1 MILVFSDFIA
11 EFQLV
16 NEYKTMIK
24 QLMKIT
30 EGKLLELYN
39 QVEGNYIPW
48 WMQARVVGKQIHTKM
63 KLLKFEEYHN
73 QLVQDKMHVSDKNAC
88 VHKCLSD
95 HLLNI

>member
-30 EGKLLELYN
+30 GGKLLELYN

-48 WMQARVVGKQIHTKM
+48 
-63 KLLKFEEYHN
+63 
-73 QLVQDKMHVSDKNAC
+73 
-88 VHKCLSD
+88 
-95 HLLNI
+95 